1 MANTKKRKTTAK
13 KKTTTKKKSSV
24 SKAKKTTRNSSV
36 SATKKTTRT
45 TTKKPI
51 STTTKKTTTRKTKVQ
66 KPTEVVKEEVKARK
80 TKVSPKKIDKK
91 VEELPKLKGE
101 TIEIS
106 KNKNEANK
114 VVQSEKFKGVKTAK
128 KQIKGKTKSK
138 ENFVSK
144 IKTNPIL
151 KKLYRLKRKI
161 RIYGITS
168 VIKKKYIIAFCILL
182 LFMIVLPTSK
192 YLLKLPTSSIDIS
205 SVEEDIDTLKT
216 LSLNL
221 DSIDDIITSTNAF
234 TSLKNYDRYDFN
246 NVFKLNSEYVED
258 FSLKYNE
265 SKKQLLFII
274 KPTTNNYDNV
284 VNTMNEFLKEKSIT
298 NYTQFDYDGYIIYI
312 KSKNEE
318 SDIKV
323 KSKIMQTTKNV
334 FTLLLNL
341 KKDDIESTLKIS
353 SDLYSE
359 AVIKIARLKS
369 DTCGYAIIKPNNS
382 HAKNKIMSLMN
393 DYYKSLEEKW
403 ADNPKNLELVKNRYF
418 EEYEGYLIYIISN
431 NNKLVMELIKSK

>member
-1 MANTKKRKTTAK
+1 MAIEPRVAP
-13 KKTTTKKKSSV
+13 
-24 SKAKKTTRNSSV
+24 KAKEPVSPIKTFAGLTL
-36 SATKKTTRT
+36 K
-45 TTKKPI
+45 TKKPSI
-51 STTTKKTTTRKTKVQ
+51 SPKKVKTKVEDIQ
-66 KPTEVVKEEVKARK
+66 ITN
-80 TKVSPKKIDKK
+80 
-91 VEELPKLKGE
+91 ELPKLKAE

-114 VVQSEKFKGVKTAK
+114 VVQSEKFNGVKSAK

-144 IKTNPIL
+144 IKTNSLL
-151 KKLYRLKRKI
+151 KSLYKLKRKI
-161 RIYGITS
+161 KIYGITS
-168 VIKKKYIIAFCILL
+168 VIKKKYIVGICFLL
-182 LFMIVLPTSK
+182 LFMVILPTSI
-192 YLLKLPTSSIDIS
+192 YFLQVPTSKIDIE
-205 SVEEDIDTLKT
+205 SVEDDIDTLKT

-221 DSIDDIITSTNAF
+221 DSIDDIINSTNAF
-234 TSLKNYDRYDFN
+234 TSLKNYDRYDFD
-246 NVFKLNSEYVED
+246 NVFKLNGDYVEE
-258 FSLKYNE
+258 FALKYNE

-274 KPTTNNYDNV
+274 KPTNNNYDNV
-284 VNTMNEFLKEKSIT
+284 VNTINDFLKENKIT

-341 KKDDIESTLKIS
+341 KKDDIESTLKIPS
-353 SDLYSE
+353 SLYSE
-359 AVIKIARLKS
+359 AVVKVARLKS
-369 DTCGYAIIKPNNS
+369 DTCGYAIIKPTNLHN
-382 HAKNKIMSLMN
+382 KNKIMSLM
-393 DYYKSLEEKW
+393 DEYYKSLEDKW
-403 ADNPKNLELVKNRYF
+403 ADNKENLNLVKNRYF